1 MLSSRLLTAAILGSA
16 VLVAGCDRQTGQE
29 AQPQASSAASP
40 AAPAKAGEAD
50 RSRKGSEM
58 PDFTFTD
65 PAGQQLAMRSL
76 IGQPVLV
83 NLWATWC
90 APCVAELPALDQL
103 AASQQGKLKVL
114 TISQDSGQPEKAGD
128 FLKQRGVTRLEP
140 WLDPKNDLAF
150 HYGAETLPATILY
163 DAQGREVWRIYGP
176 REWGD
181 AETLKLIAE
190 GQ

>member
-1 MLSSRLLTAAILGSA
+1 MLTAAILGSA

-29 AQPQASSAASP
+29 AQPQASTP
-40 AAPAKAGEAD
+40 AAAGAPGTPAKAGEAD

-65 PAGQQLAMRSL
+65 PSGQKLAMRSL

-90 APCVAELPALDQL
+90 APCVAELPALDKL

-114 TISQDSGQPEKAGD
+114 TISQDSGQPEKAGE
-128 FLKQRGVTRLEP
+128 FLRQRGVTRLEP

-163 DAQGREVWRIYGP
+163 DAKGREVWRIYGP

-181 AETLKLIAE
+181 AETLKLISE

>member
-1 MLSSRLLTAAILGSA
+1 
-16 VLVAGCDRQTGQE
+16 
-29 AQPQASSAASP
+29 
-40 AAPAKAGEAD
+40 
-50 RSRKGSEM
+50 M

-90 APCVAELPALDQL
+90 APCVAELPALDKL
-103 AASQQGKLKVL
+103 AASQAGKLKVL
-114 TISQDSGQPEKAGD
+114 TISQDSGQPEKAGE

-140 WLDPKNDLAF
+140 WLDPKSDLAF

-163 DAQGREVWRIYGP
+163 DAKGREVWRIYGP

-181 AETLKLIAE
+181 AGTLKLIAE